1 MKNTLKK
8 VCSFQNRL
16 YICIVKQLKQN
27 TMTTFT
33 SNNEAKKVA
42 EQIAKTTQVFFTNE
56 GLEIL
61 FTSEDKNQKEIANEL
76 KSVFSDVKVKGRKV
90 QSIVINRINQVTN
103 GLRITEVA
111 Y

>member
-1 MKNTLKK
+1 
-8 VCSFQNRL
+8 
-16 YICIVKQLKQN
+16 
-27 TMTTFT
+27 MTTFR

>member
-1 MKNTLKK
+1 
-8 VCSFQNRL
+8 
-16 YICIVKQLKQN
+16 
-27 TMTTFT
+27 MTTFT

-42 EQIAKTTQVFFTNE
+42 EKIAKTTQVFFTNE

-61 FTSEDKNQKEIANEL
+61 FTSEDKNQKEIADEL

>member
-1 MKNTLKK
+1 M
-8 VCSFQNRL
+8 
-16 YICIVKQLKQN
+16 
-27 TMTTFT
+27 
-33 SNNEAKKVA
+33 
-42 EQIAKTTQVFFTNE
+42 FFTNE

-90 QSIVINRINQVTN
+90 QRIVINRINQETN
-103 GLRITEVA
+103 GLRITEVV

>member
-1 MKNTLKK
+1 
-8 VCSFQNRL
+8 
-16 YICIVKQLKQN
+16 
-27 TMTTFT
+27 MTTFI

-103 GLRITEVA
+103 GLRITEVV

>member
-1 MKNTLKK
+1 M
-8 VCSFQNRL
+8 
-16 YICIVKQLKQN
+16 I
-27 TMTTFT
+27 TFT

-76 KSVFSDVKVKGRKV
+76 KSVFTDVKVKGRKV

>member
-1 MKNTLKK
+1 
-8 VCSFQNRL
+8 
-16 YICIVKQLKQN
+16 
-27 TMTTFT
+27 MTTFT

-61 FTSEDKNQKEIANEL
+61 FTSEDKNQNEIANDL

-90 QSIVINRINQVTN
+90 KSIIINRTNQITD

>member
-1 MKNTLKK
+1 M
-8 VCSFQNRL
+8 RL
-16 YICIVKQLKQN
+16 
-27 TMTTFT
+27 FT
-33 SNNEAKKVA
+33 SNNEAKKVV

-76 KSVFSDVKVKGRKV
+76 KSVFTDVKVKGRKV
-90 QSIVINRINQVTN
+90 KSIVINRINQVTN

>member
-1 MKNTLKK
+1 
-8 VCSFQNRL
+8 
-16 YICIVKQLKQN
+16 
-27 TMTTFT
+27 MTTFT

-61 FTSEDKNQKEIANEL
+61 FTSEDRNQKEIANQL
-76 KSVFSDVKVKGRKV
+76 KSVFSDVKIKGRKV
-90 QSIVINRINQVTN
+90 KSIVINRINQVTN

>member
-1 MKNTLKK
+1 MKL
-8 VCSFQNRL
+8 
-16 YICIVKQLKQN
+16 
-27 TMTTFT
+27 FT

-76 KSVFSDVKVKGRKV
+76 RSVFTDVKVKGRKV
-90 QSIVINRINQVTN
+90 KSIVINRINQVTN

>member
-1 MKNTLKK
+1 
-8 VCSFQNRL
+8 
-16 YICIVKQLKQN
+16 
-27 TMTTFT
+27 MTTFT

-42 EQIAKTTQVFFTNE
+42 EKIAKTTQVFFTNE

>member
-1 MKNTLKK
+1 MK
-8 VCSFQNRL
+8 
-16 YICIVKQLKQN
+16 
-27 TMTTFT
+27 TFT
-33 SNNEAKKVA
+33 SNNEAKKVV

-76 KSVFSDVKVKGRKV
+76 KSVFTDVKVKGRKV

>member
-1 MKNTLKK
+1 
-8 VCSFQNRL
+8 
-16 YICIVKQLKQN
+16 
-27 TMTTFT
+27 MTTFT

-42 EQIAKTTQVFFTNE
+42 EQIAKTIQVFFTNG

-90 QSIVINRINQVTN
+90 QRIVINRINQETN
-103 GLRITEVA
+103 GLRITEVV

>member
-1 MKNTLKK
+1 MA
-8 VCSFQNRL
+8 F
-16 YICIVKQLKQN
+16 
-27 TMTTFT
+27 FT

-56 GLEIL
+56 GLEIT
-61 FTSEDKNQKEIANEL
+61 FTNEVNNQKDIVLEL
-76 KSVFSDVKVKGRKV
+76 KKVFSDVKLKGRKV
-90 QSIVINRINQVTN
+90 PSIIINRINQVTN

>member
-1 MKNTLKK
+1 
-8 VCSFQNRL
+8 
-16 YICIVKQLKQN
+16 
-27 TMTTFT
+27 MTTFT

-76 KSVFSDVKVKGRKV
+76 RSVFSDDKVKGRKV
-90 QSIVINRINQVTN
+90 QSIVINRINKVTN
-103 GLRITEVA
+103 GLRITEVV

>member
-1 MKNTLKK
+1 M
-8 VCSFQNRL
+8 RL
-16 YICIVKQLKQN
+16 
-27 TMTTFT
+27 FT

-76 KSVFSDVKVKGRKV
+76 KSVFTDVKVKGRKV

>member
-1 MKNTLKK
+1 
-8 VCSFQNRL
+8 
-16 YICIVKQLKQN
+16 
-27 TMTTFT
+27 MTTFT

-61 FTSEDKNQKEIANEL
+61 FTSEDKNQKEIADEL

-103 GLRITEVA
+103 GLRITEVV

>member
-1 MKNTLKK
+1 
-8 VCSFQNRL
+8 
-16 YICIVKQLKQN
+16 
-27 TMTTFT
+27 MTNFK

-56 GLEIL
+56 GLEIT
-61 FTSEDKNQKEIANEL
+61 FTNDVNNQKDIVVEL
-76 KSVFSDVKVKGRKV
+76 KKVFSDVKLKGRKV
-90 QSIVINRINQVTN
+90 PSIIINRINQVTN

>member
-1 MKNTLKK
+1 
-8 VCSFQNRL
+8 
-16 YICIVKQLKQN
+16 
-27 TMTTFT
+27 MTKFI

-42 EQIAKTTQVFFTNE
+42 AQIAKTTQVFFTNE

-61 FTSEDKNQKEIANEL
+61 YTSEDKNQKEIANEL

-90 QSIVINRINQVTN
+90 QSIVINRINQVKN
-103 GLRITEVA
+103 GLTITEVV

>member
-1 MKNTLKK
+1 
-8 VCSFQNRL
+8 
-16 YICIVKQLKQN
+16 
-27 TMTTFT
+27 MTTFT

-56 GLEIL
+56 GLEIT
-61 FTSEDKNQKEIANEL
+61 FTSETKNQKEIANEL

>member
-1 MKNTLKK
+1 
-8 VCSFQNRL
+8 
-16 YICIVKQLKQN
+16 
-27 TMTTFT
+27 MTTFT

-56 GLEIL
+56 GLEIT
-61 FTSEDKNQKEIANEL
+61 FTNDVNNQKDIVVEL
-76 KSVFSDVKVKGRKV
+76 KKVFSDVKLKGRKV
-90 QSIVINRINQVTN
+90 PSIIINRINQVTN

>member
-1 MKNTLKK
+1 
-8 VCSFQNRL
+8 
-16 YICIVKQLKQN
+16 
-27 TMTTFT
+27 MTTFT

-61 FTSEDKNQKEIANEL
+61 FTSEDLNQKEIANEL
-76 KSVFSDVKVKGRKV
+76 KSVSADVKVKGQKV
-90 QSIVINRINQVTN
+90 QRIVINRINQVTN
-103 GLRITEVA
+103 RLRITEVA

>member
-1 MKNTLKK
+1 MRIFVSAIKTKK
-8 VCSFQNRL
+8 
-16 YICIVKQLKQN
+16 
-27 TMTTFT
+27 MTTFT

-42 EQIAKTTQVFFTNE
+42 EQIAKTIQVFFTNE

-76 KSVFSDVKVKGRKV
+76 KSVFSDVKIKGRKV
-90 QSIVINRINQVTN
+90 QRIVINRINQVTN
-103 GLRITEVA
+103 GLRITEVV